1 MCVCIRIHVHKI
13 PSRIVVLTDGVE
25 KKSNNGIK
33 QDFEET
39 DYEVDIVIKKIYKK
53 SLKTVFS
60 VLLTF
65 LCVRLV
71 HRNEQGKT

>member
-1 MCVCIRIHVHKI
+1 V
-13 PSRIVVLTDGVE
+13 PTDGVE

-53 SLKTVFS
+53 SLKTVFFRATD
-60 VLLTF
+60 VFMCAPRTQKRTGENLNFDKL
-65 LCVRLV
+65 
-71 HRNEQGKT
+71 